1 MQLVL
6 ECPAYEQ
13 TMARLSELGVQVR
26 WETREM
32 AWRCIMSGEGHARW
46 RVLGKGV
53 AEMLAEREKRREERG
68 EVAG

>member
-1 MQLVL
+1 MGN
-6 ECPAYEQ
+6 EGA
-13 TMARLSELGVQVR
+13 GVGVHHD
-26 WETREM
+26 
-32 AWRCIMSGEGHARW
+32 GERW